1 VKHGSFVPFLVAL
14 PALVL
19 LILPGQAFAQDS
31 DGDGL
36 TDADEIAIHL
46 TDPNNPDTDGDRL
59 LDGFEVFAG
68 FDPLV
73 AGEALLDADADG
85 LNNLAEQNGGT
96 DPLDEDCDDDGL
108 EDGEER
114 LRAQSHP
121 FTIGGKLPTAIYTG
135 PGGPGRVRVADLNA
149 DGAADLIF
157 AHNQISWYAGDGA
170 GGFSAEQII
179 TTDVLFVRG
188 LYVVDLDGDLDPD
201 LISASYE
208 DDKIAWYVNDGSGNF
223 GPQIMISNTKD
234 GPLDVFAADLDAD
247 GDADVLSTSR
257 QDDDLVWFEND
268 GSENTGRSS

>member
-149 DGAADLIF
+149 DGVVDVNDLLIF
-157 AHNQISWYAGDGA
+157 TASWGPCDGETCIGDMNG
-170 GGFSAEQII
+170 
-179 TTDVLFVRG
+179 
-188 LYVVDLDGDLDPD
+188 
-201 LISASYE
+201 
-208 DDKIAWYVNDGSGNF
+208 NGSVG
-223 GPQIMISNTKD
+223 T
-234 GPLDVFAADLDAD
+234 
-247 GDADVLSTSR
+247 
-257 QDDDLVWFEND
+257 DDLLVLLEMWGACPE
-268 GSENTGRSS
+268 